1 MSVSPES
8 WTSDSGKKNQPGT
21 RPTTRQ
27 DTRKTGTTVINKSQE
42 EIKDARSGRIFLEG
56 KLYLCPAGQP
66 TTHTSITYC
75 LHQISA
81 MQGVTKPTK
90 NEIRAVAYLLEE
102 MEDYTLATLLR
113 DTVNEQLSTMTED
126 LSLITT
132 DIKEKMDNQLEEKL
146 ADLDKSMD
154 RINRVIG
161 KLEKAEEN
169 TPRTGLDTNS
179 TQVRNAR
186 STRTYADTLV
196 APPSHADPRLAAKEG
211 IKVRQLMLEGT
222 DDNPKMGEMDNTQ
235 LKEEL
240 NRITRSLGL
249 ESE

>member
-1 MSVSPES
+1 MSASL
-8 WTSDSGKKNQPGT
+8 TSRTSESGKKNQPST

-27 DTRKTGTTVINKSQE
+27 DTRKTGTTVINESQE
-42 EIKDARSGRIFLEG
+42 EIKDARSGRIFLES

-66 TTHTSITYC
+66 TTHTSIVYC

-90 NEIRAVAYLLEE
+90 NAIRAVAYLLEE
-102 MEDYTLATLLR
+102 MEDYTLAALLR
-113 DTVNEQLSTMTED
+113 DTVNKQLSTMTED

-132 DIKEKMDNQLEEKL
+132 DFKEKMDTQLEEKL

-154 RINRVIG
+154 RVNRVIG
-161 KLEKAEEN
+161 KLEKTEEN
-169 TPRTGLDTNS
+169 TSRTGRDTNS
-179 TQVRNAR
+179 TQTRNAHR
-186 STRTYADTLV
+186 TQTYADALV

-211 IKVRQLMLEGT
+211 IKARQLMLEGT
-222 DDNPKMGEMDNTQ
+222 DDNPKMCEMDNMQ

-249 ESE
+249 EG